1 MKKLCL
7 LLLPLLVVYCA
18 NEPAASSTPAHS
30 STAAPLAAQTAA
42 SADNAQ
48 SATSDAVGY
57 SPLEVV
63 MRAPEATAGAG
74 ETICLP
80 ITVANF
86 KDIIA
91 MQYTIRWDKNILN
104 FQSVKGFNL
113 PKLGNANFGAHRTS
127 EGLLTFLWL
136 EEMLKGVTK
145 ADGETIYEVC
155 FIVKG
160 KAGQSSPLNFS
171 GEPTAIEVIN
181 AQDQML
187 NFKPVAGKVEIK

>member
-1 MKKLCL
+1 MKKICL
-7 LLLPLLVVYCA
+7 LLLPLLVVYCSNDPGTRSVSNTSEKA
-18 NEPAASSTPAHS
+18 AAPAATQAG
-30 STAAPLAAQTAA
+30 TQL
-42 SADNAQ
+42 
-48 SATSDAVGY
+48 VGY

-63 MRAPEATAGAG
+63 MQATATSAAPG
-74 ETICLP
+74 ETVCVP

-91 MQYTIRWDKNILN
+91 MQYSIHWDKNVLN
-104 FQSVKGFNL
+104 YQSVKGFNL

-145 ADGETIYEVC
+145 ADGEAIYEVC
-155 FIVKG
+155 FVVKG
-160 KAGQSSPLNFS
+160 KSGQSCDITFN

-181 AQDQML
+181 ARDQML
-187 NFKPVAGKVEIK
+187 NFKPVAGKVAVK